1 MGTTNI
7 SAVKSSGDVQDESWY
22 NDFRSALIGA
32 VVGRNPST
40 GVVASGQDIG
50 SAVTPWGALYAT
62 SLVIGGSTVDL
73 GNLTGAENAILS
85 GQTVSTSIRP
95 DFLRAAGSAAT
106 VTVEGASTSLVL
118 NIDGTST
125 TIAAD
130 LAETS
135 LTVAPS
141 SNNTALV
148 DDTALT
154 GQESSKWQG
163 EDGTIITIDTVGT
176 EISNRV
182 GQYAVF
188 KTSTE
193 YLLAYIE
200 SATELSNVYRGYF
213 LNSSGAPIE
222 RVALTNNDTLTIM
235 SGGWVFVEDDSLTV
249 DVTYTSPIYSVTE
262 PSSPATGDYWFDLV
276 AGKWKRYGGSAFA
289 EVNRIPI
296 GIAVVDETNCIASRS
311 FDLNKVFNS
320 DNPISSKYI
329 STTVLAAKDFDF
341 DISVYGIAVN
351 SRSSKLEWDIAT
363 DLETGVS
370 EGASTTYFAYITETG
385 KAVLSDKK
393 PYDLRGTLKGWYHPY
408 NSWRAIG
415 YIFNDGSSDFE
426 ATTLFNYYA
435 ENVLNMSEQ
444 GISNIRAQDGL
455 TPASDKLFYFTSA
468 IAGALTT
475 LTSFARTLLDD
486 SSASA
491 MRDTLGVQNNSQTF
505 TASGTWTK
513 PASGTFAKI
522 QVWGGG
528 GGGSGSTGFGAT
540 GGGGGSYKEMT
551 VLLSSLGSTEA
562 VTVGAGGAG
571 GSTGAKGGNGG
582 ISSVGSHVTS
592 YGGVGGN
599 YTAPNA
605 IIAGVAGGGVQSTSA
620 AGSQFNDMS
629 DGVEY
634 MEGTG
639 AKAGSAE
646 VGFSG
651 VMLGGGSG
659 GGLTSSSLASAG
671 GGSVYGGGGGT
682 GGGANPLA
690 GGVSTFGGNGGAN
703 GGAGGAGSAPSGG
716 GGAGV
721 GGAGGAGGRGEV
733 RVFVW

>member
-73 GNLTGAENAILS
+73 GSLTGAANAILS
-85 GQTVSTSIRP
+85 GQIVSTSIRP

-106 VTVEGASTSLVL
+106 VTVEGATTSLVL

-148 DDTALT
+148 NDTALT

-163 EDGTIITIDTVGT
+163 EDGSIISIDAVGT

-213 LNSSGAPIE
+213 LNSSGVPLE
-222 RVALTNNDTLTIM
+222 RVALSNNDTLTIM

-320 DNPISSKYI
+320 DNPVATKYI
-329 STTVLAAKDFDF
+329 STTVISAVEFDF
-341 DISVYGIAVN
+341 DISVYGTSVN
-351 SRSSKLEWDIAT
+351 TRHTEIEWDIAT
-363 DLETGVS
+363 DLESGVS

-385 KAVLSDKK
+385 KPVLSDKK
-393 PYDLRGTLKGWYHPY
+393 PYDLRGSLKGWYHPY

-426 ATTLFNYYA
+426 STTLFNYYA

-475 LTSFARTLLDD
+475 ITSFARTLLDD

-491 MRDTLGVQNNSQTF
+491 VRSTIGLSTITDSDLDTELERVGSSGSFSGSGTAVLTATIDSSSYLETYCFLSNIKAVSGTGTPSATVAFSTDSGSTYSSEISLGSEDGGGTPFEMEAFIKMGAKVGKCSQAVLITTGNVANWAGVGANYQEF
-505 TASGTWTK
+505 GFGVTGGINRVRVTVIGLAGGMASGTINYK
-513 PASGTFAKI
+513 QVGKNTF
-522 QVWGGG
+522 
-528 GGGSGSTGFGAT
+528 
-540 GGGGGSYKEMT
+540 
-551 VLLSSLGSTEA
+551 
-562 VTVGAGGAG
+562 
-571 GSTGAKGGNGG
+571 
-582 ISSVGSHVTS
+582 
-592 YGGVGGN
+592 
-599 YTAPNA
+599 
-605 IIAGVAGGGVQSTSA
+605 
-620 AGSQFNDMS
+620 
-629 DGVEY
+629 
-634 MEGTG
+634 
-639 AKAGSAE
+639 
-646 VGFSG
+646 
-651 VMLGGGSG
+651 
-659 GGLTSSSLASAG
+659 
-671 GGSVYGGGGGT
+671 
-682 GGGANPLA
+682 
-690 GGVSTFGGNGGAN
+690 
-703 GGAGGAGSAPSGG
+703 
-716 GGAGV
+716 
-721 GGAGGAGGRGEV
+721 
-733 RVFVW
+733 

>member
-73 GNLTGAENAILS
+73 GSLTGAANAILS
-85 GQTVSTSIRP
+85 GQIVSTSIRP

-106 VTVEGASTSLVL
+106 VTVEGATTSLVL

-213 LNSSGAPIE
+213 LNSSGVPLE
-222 RVALTNNDTLTIM
+222 RVALSNNDTLTIM

-320 DNPISSKYI
+320 DNPVATKYI
-329 STTVLAAKDFDF
+329 STTVISAVEFDF
-341 DISVYGIAVN
+341 DISVYGTSVN
-351 SRSSKLEWDIAT
+351 TRHTEIEWDIAT
-363 DLETGVS
+363 DLESGVS

-385 KAVLSDKK
+385 KPVLSDKK
-393 PYDLRGTLKGWYHPY
+393 PYDLRGSLKGWYHPY

-415 YIFNDGSSDFE
+415 YIENDGSSDFE
-426 ATTLFNYYA
+426 STTLFNYYA

-475 LTSFARTLLDD
+475 ITSFARTLLDD

-491 MRDTLGVQNNSQTF
+491 VRSTIGLSTITDSDLDTELERVGSSGSFSGSGTAVLTATIDSSSYLETYCFLSNIKAVSGTGTPSATVAFSTDSGSTYSSEISLGSEDGGGTPFEMEAFIKMGAKVGKCSQAVLITTGNVANWAGVGANYQEF
-505 TASGTWTK
+505 GFGVTGGINRVRVTVIGLAGGMASGTINYK
-513 PASGTFAKI
+513 QVGKNTF
-522 QVWGGG
+522 
-528 GGGSGSTGFGAT
+528 
-540 GGGGGSYKEMT
+540 
-551 VLLSSLGSTEA
+551 
-562 VTVGAGGAG
+562 
-571 GSTGAKGGNGG
+571 
-582 ISSVGSHVTS
+582 
-592 YGGVGGN
+592 
-599 YTAPNA
+599 
-605 IIAGVAGGGVQSTSA
+605 
-620 AGSQFNDMS
+620 
-629 DGVEY
+629 
-634 MEGTG
+634 
-639 AKAGSAE
+639 
-646 VGFSG
+646 
-651 VMLGGGSG
+651 
-659 GGLTSSSLASAG
+659 
-671 GGSVYGGGGGT
+671 
-682 GGGANPLA
+682 
-690 GGVSTFGGNGGAN
+690 
-703 GGAGGAGSAPSGG
+703 
-716 GGAGV
+716 
-721 GGAGGAGGRGEV
+721 
-733 RVFVW
+733 

>member
-73 GNLTGAENAILS
+73 GSLTGAANAILS
-85 GQTVSTSIRP
+85 GQIVSTSIRP

-106 VTVEGASTSLVL
+106 VTVEGATTSLVL

-148 DDTALT
+148 NDTALT

-163 EDGTIITIDTVGT
+163 EDGSIITIDAVGT

-235 SGGWVFVEDDSLTV
+235 SCGWVFVEDDSLTV

-320 DNPISSKYI
+320 DNPVATKYI
-329 STTVLAAKDFDF
+329 STTVISAVEFDF
-341 DISVYGIAVN
+341 DISVYGTSVN
-351 SRSSKLEWDIAT
+351 TRHTEIEWDIAT
-363 DLETGVS
+363 DLESGVS

-385 KAVLSDKK
+385 KPVLSDKK
-393 PYDLRGTLKGWYHPY
+393 PYDLRGSLKGWYHPY

-444 GISNIRAQDGL
+444 GISNIRAMDLQ
-455 TPASDKLFYFTSA
+455 TPVADRFFYYTSG
-468 IAGALTT
+468 IAAALTT

-491 MRDTLGVQNNSQTF
+491 VRSTIGLSTITDSDLDTELERVGSSGSFSGSGTAVLTATIDSSSYLETYCFLSNIKAVSGTGTPSATVAFSTDSGSTYSSEISLGSEDGGGTPFEMEAFIKMGAKVGKCSQAVLITTGNVANWAGVGANYQEF
-505 TASGTWTK
+505 GFGVTGGINRVRVTVIGLAGGMASGTINYK
-513 PASGTFAKI
+513 QVGKNTF
-522 QVWGGG
+522 
-528 GGGSGSTGFGAT
+528 
-540 GGGGGSYKEMT
+540 
-551 VLLSSLGSTEA
+551 
-562 VTVGAGGAG
+562 
-571 GSTGAKGGNGG
+571 
-582 ISSVGSHVTS
+582 
-592 YGGVGGN
+592 
-599 YTAPNA
+599 
-605 IIAGVAGGGVQSTSA
+605 
-620 AGSQFNDMS
+620 
-629 DGVEY
+629 
-634 MEGTG
+634 
-639 AKAGSAE
+639 
-646 VGFSG
+646 
-651 VMLGGGSG
+651 
-659 GGLTSSSLASAG
+659 
-671 GGSVYGGGGGT
+671 
-682 GGGANPLA
+682 
-690 GGVSTFGGNGGAN
+690 
-703 GGAGGAGSAPSGG
+703 
-716 GGAGV
+716 
-721 GGAGGAGGRGEV
+721 
-733 RVFVW
+733 

>member
-73 GNLTGAENAILS
+73 GSLTGAANAILS
-85 GQTVSTSIRP
+85 GQIASTSIRP

-106 VTVEGASTSLVL
+106 VTVEGATTSLVL

-213 LNSSGAPIE
+213 LNSSGVPLE
-222 RVALTNNDTLTIM
+222 RVALSNNDTLTIM

-320 DNPISSKYI
+320 DNPVATKYI
-329 STTVLAAKDFDF
+329 STTVISAVEFDF
-341 DISVYGIAVN
+341 DISVYGTSVN
-351 SRSSKLEWDIAT
+351 TRHTEIEWDIAT
-363 DLETGVS
+363 DLESGVS

-385 KAVLSDKK
+385 KPVLSDKK
-393 PYDLRGTLKGWYHPY
+393 PYDLRGSLKGWYHPY

-444 GISNIRAQDGL
+444 GISNIRAMDLQ
-455 TPASDKLFYFTSA
+455 TPVADRFFYYTSG
-468 IAGALTT
+468 IAAALTT

-513 PASGTFAKI
+513 PASGTFAKV
-522 QVWGGG
+522 QVWGAGG
-528 GGGSGSTGFGAT
+528 GAGGPSGA
-540 GGGGGSYKEMT
+540 GGGGGSYKEHTFRMSD
-551 VLLSSLGSTEA
+551 LASSYS
-562 VTVGAGGAG
+562 VTIGAGGAG
-571 GSTGAKGGNGG
+571 GGGG
-582 ISSVGSHVTS
+582 SSSFGTLLYG
-592 YGGVGGN
+592 YGGGAGAGSST
-599 YTAPNA
+599 TA
-605 IIAGVAGGGVQSTSA
+605 GAGGGTWANTA
-620 AGSQFNDMS
+620 ATFNDVVNLS
-629 DGVEY
+629 G
-634 MEGTG
+634 EG
-639 AKAGSAE
+639 AGGDSPTP
-646 VGFSG
+646 GNFI
-651 VMLGGGSG
+651 GGGGTQKSI
-659 GGLTSSSLASAG
+659 
-671 GGSVYGGGGGT
+671 YGGGGG
-682 GGGANPLA
+682 GY
-690 GGVSTFGGNGGAN
+690 N
-703 GGAGGAGSAPSGG
+703 GGAGGTSMLGGNGGSSGGAGVAPGGG
-716 GGAGV
+716 GGAPV
-721 GGAGGAGGRGEV
+721 SGAGSAGARGEV